1 MVDSKNYEEW
11 IEMARKDLRGA
22 EILYEATGVNE
33 LVAFHCQQ
41 AVEKYLKAF
50 LIKETGILHG
60 GHYLMG
66 LLQKCYKIDENFKEF
81 VNEVSFL
88 NSYYIET
95 RYPAEEGLEVE
106 NEDAK
111 KCIEYA
117 NKILGYI
124 FIKE

>member
-1 MVDSKNYEEW
+1 
-11 IEMARKDLRGA
+11 
-22 EILYEATGVNE
+22 
-33 LVAFHCQQ
+33 
-41 AVEKYLKAF
+41 
-50 LIKETGILHG
+50 
-60 GHYLMG
+60 MG

-95 RYPAEEGLEVE
+95 RYPLEEGLEVE

-117 NKILGYI
+117 NKILGHI